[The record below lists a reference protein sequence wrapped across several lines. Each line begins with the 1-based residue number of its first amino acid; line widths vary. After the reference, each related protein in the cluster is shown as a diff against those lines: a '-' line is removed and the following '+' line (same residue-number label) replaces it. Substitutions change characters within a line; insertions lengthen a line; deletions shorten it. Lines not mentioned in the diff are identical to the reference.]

1 MELSANY
8 NYNHAII
15 HRLSVLTGNLP
26 HIMNNISTISELL
39 KLSGSSYRLYD
50 MGRKVSK
57 IAKQDF
63 EKVEQAM
70 QPYPFPIQGHA
81 CFAIVFWQKNPATP
95 YIWFVKFPLDERGLL
110 NQGARNHYLAIILEA
125 LGSDLTQDPTTKQEE
140 LLQANP
146 YNFTPTQYKL
156 AALNAVV
163 KRDLKQK
170 SSEYY
175 EHCQLYFS
183 GKLGWNTWQ
192 GVGVQ
197 GLCDFSARIDNDE
210 NSKALTQALAHIPAT
225 VFTPLC
231 SALENQV
238 LPISLL
244 LQMIEMTESEL
255 NNDTVNFDRLAN
267 LVRAMSASAENPL
280 VKALIIEIIKAKQ
293 VADLNVLLTISGRA
307 WLALNDLNTLTLFLE
322 KLVSTVDQNV
332 FMAVFQDLIALP
344 TIRPSLL
351 QCIRSPQRSEKLANA
366 IGNIF
371 AQVKNN

>member
-1 MELSANY
+1 
-8 NYNHAII
+8 
-15 HRLSVLTGNLP
+15 
-26 HIMNNISTISELL
+26 MNNISTISELL

-50 MGRKVSK
+50 MGRKVTK
-57 IAKQDF
+57 ISKQDF

-70 QPYPFPIQGHA
+70 QPYPYPIQGNA
-81 CFAIVFWQKNPATP
+81 CFAIVFWQHTPATP

-175 EHCQLYFS
+175 EHCQLYLS
-183 GKLGWNTWQ
+183 GKLGWDTWQ

-197 GLCDFSARIDNDE
+197 GLCDFAARINTEE
-210 NSKALTQALAHIPAT
+210 NSRALAQALPHLPIT
-225 VFTPLC
+225 VFSPLC
-231 SALENQV
+231 SALENQI
-238 LPISLL
+238 LPIALL
-244 LQMIEMTESEL
+244 TQIIEMIENEL
-255 NNDTVNFDRLAN
+255 NSDTIDFERLAN
-267 LVRAMSASAENPL
+267 LVRAISASAENPL
-280 VKALIIEIIKAKQ
+280 VKAVLTEIIKAKQ
-293 VADLNVLLTISGRA
+293 VKDLNVLLTISGRS
-307 WLALNDLNTLTLFLE
+307 WLALNDLNSLSLFLE
-322 KLVSTVDQNV
+322 KLVNNVEQNV
-332 FMAVFQDLIALP
+332 FMAVFQDLIAIP

-351 QCIRSPQRSEKLANA
+351 QCIRSTHRSEELANA
-366 IGNIF
+366 IGKIF
-371 AQVKNN
+371 AQVKSN

>member
-1 MELSANY
+1 
-8 NYNHAII
+8 
-15 HRLSVLTGNLP
+15 
-26 HIMNNISTISELL
+26 MNQISTISELL

-50 MGRKVSK
+50 MGRKVTK

-70 QPYPFPIQGHA
+70 QPYPYPIQGHA
-81 CFAIVFWQKNPATP
+81 CFAIVFWQQNPATP

-110 NQGARNHYLAIILEA
+110 NQAARNHYLAIILEA
-125 LGSDLTQDPTTKQEE
+125 LGSDLTQDPTKKQEE

-175 EHCQLYFS
+175 EHCQLYFT
-183 GKLGWNTWQ
+183 GKLGWETWQ

-197 GLCDFSARIDNDE
+197 GLCDFGARVDTEE
-210 NSKALTQALAHIPAT
+210 NSQALAQALSHIPPT

-238 LPISLL
+238 LPIALIT
-244 LQMIEMTESEL
+244 QIIEMAKNEL
-255 NNDTVNFDRLAN
+255 KNETINFEHLAN
-267 LVRAMSASAENPL
+267 LLRAISASAENPI
-280 VKALIIEIIKAKQ
+280 VKALIIEIISAKQ
-293 VADLNVLLTISGRA
+293 VTDLNLLLTISGRA
-307 WLALNDLNTLTLFLE
+307 WLALVDIDTLTLFLE
-322 KLVSTVDQNV
+322 KLVNIVEQDV

-344 TIRPSLL
+344 TVRPSLL
-351 QCIRSPQRSEKLANA
+351 QCIRSPQRSNKLANA
-366 IGNIF
+366 IGQIF
-371 AQVKNN
+371 AQVKSN

>member
-1 MELSANY
+1 
-8 NYNHAII
+8 
-15 HRLSVLTGNLP
+15 
-26 HIMNNISTISELL
+26 MNQISTISELL

-50 MGRKVSK
+50 MGRKVTK

-70 QPYPFPIQGHA
+70 QPYPYPIQGHA
-81 CFAIVFWQKNPATP
+81 CFAIVFWQQNPATP

-110 NQGARNHYLAIILEA
+110 NQAARNHYLAIILEA
-125 LGSDLTQDPTTKQEE
+125 LGSDLTQDPTKKQEE

-156 AALNAVV
+156 ATLNAVV

-175 EHCQLYFS
+175 EHCQLYFT
-183 GKLGWNTWQ
+183 GKLGWETWQ

-197 GLCDFSARIDNDE
+197 GLCDFGARVDTEE
-210 NSKALTQALAHIPAT
+210 NSQALAHALPHIPST

-238 LPISLL
+238 LPIALIT
-244 LQMIEMTESEL
+244 QIIDMAKNEL
-255 NNDTVNFDRLAN
+255 KNETISFEHLAN
-267 LVRAMSASAENPL
+267 LLRAISASAENPI
-280 VKALIIEIIKAKQ
+280 VKALIIEIISAKQ
-293 VADLNVLLTISGRA
+293 VTDLNLLLTISGRA
-307 WLALNDLNTLTLFLE
+307 WLALVDIDTLTLFLE
-322 KLVSTVDQNV
+322 KLVNIVEQDV

-344 TIRPSLL
+344 TVRPSLL
-351 QCIRSPQRSEKLANA
+351 QCIRSPQRSNKLANA
-366 IGNIF
+366 IGQIF
-371 AQVKNN
+371 AQVKSN

>member
-1 MELSANY
+1 MNY

-15 HRLSVLTGNLP
+15 HRLSVLTGCLP
-26 HIMNNISTISELL
+26 NIMNNISTISELL
-39 KLSGSSYRLYD
+39 QLSDSSYRLYD
-50 MGRKVSK
+50 MGRKVTKISK
-57 IAKQDF
+57 REF

-70 QPYPFPIQGHA
+70 QPYPYPIQGHA
-81 CFAIVFWQKNPATP
+81 CFAIVFWQNKPDIP

-175 EHCQLYFS
+175 EHCQLFFS
-183 GKLGWNTWQ
+183 GKLGWETWQ

-197 GLCDFSARIDNDE
+197 GLCDFAARIDTEE
-210 NSKALTQALAHIPAT
+210 NCNALMQALPHLPIT

-244 LQMIEMTESEL
+244 TQLIEMAQNEL
-255 NNDTVNFDRLAN
+255 TKGSTDFECLAN
-267 LVRAMSASAENPL
+267 LIRAISASAENPL
-280 VKALIIEIIKAKQ
+280 VKTLIIEVIKAKQ

-307 WLALNDLNTLTLFLE
+307 WFALTDLNTLTLFLE
-322 KLVSTVDQNV
+322 KLVSIVEQNV

-344 TIRPSLL
+344 AIRPSLL

-366 IGNIF
+366 IGKIF
-371 AQVKNN
+371 TQVKNN